1 MFWQSKYYYG
11 KMIRVII
18 VTSSLLAMVFLFAAF
33 AEKMPKEVLL
43 YGFESSSEC
52 DSLICDP
59 LFFSGELV
67 EVHSTQGKKSCKM
80 EVKSNTFYP
89 TCIEG
94 KKYDSLP
101 VPDWSGFNEFKF
113 DIYSDFDHS
122 ITIKV
127 KFISYDGVISNY
139 EGEKNDEAGD
149 EYSVYMEEIIPSK
162 KQYTVRIPLS
172 KIAESKTGPELSK
185 MKKFRINIISKT
197 DGIVYI
203 DNIRLKG
210 DGAKK

>member
-1 MFWQSKYYYG
+1 MGRNSRAAG
-11 KMIRVII
+11 
-18 VTSSLLAMVFLFAAF
+18 AVFLLGNALILLILLPGFVF
-33 AEKMPKEVLL
+33 CSEKAPEEELL
-43 YGFESSSEC
+43 YGFENSSEC

-67 EVHSTQGKKSCKM
+67 ELHAAQGKKSCRM
-80 EVKSNTFYP
+80 EVKGNMFFP

-101 VPDWSGFNEFKF
+101 VPDWSGFSEFRF
-113 DIYSDFDHS
+113 DIYSEFELPVE
-122 ITIKV
+122 TQV
-127 KFISYDGVISNY
+127 KFVSYDGADTSY

-149 EYSVYMEEIIPSK
+149 EYSVYASQTIPSK

-172 KIAESKTGPELSK
+172 KITESKTSPDLSK
-185 MKKFRINIISKT
+185 MRKFRVNFISKT

-203 DNIRLKG
+203 DNIRLARDKT
-210 DGAKK
+210 KK